1 MKVCPIQSG
10 FVAFETVEEF
20 EQAFK
25 EFAKRK
31 EEDFDDDL
39 CIEGNSNT
47 TLSTVMVWVAYF
59 GIENVYFDKEGL
71 EGSFIDEFY
80 FDLKNAR
87 HGKPSVNFSNAD
99 EISIGDGFMR
109 VWFD

>member
-20 EQAFK
+20 EKALE

-31 EEDFDDDL
+31 ERAFDDDL
-39 CIEGNSNT
+39 CIEGNSST
-47 TLSTVMVWVAYF
+47 TLGDIKDWVNYF
-59 GIENVYFDKEGL
+59 GIGNVYFDKEGL

-87 HGKPSVNFSNAD
+87 HGKPSVDFSIAN
-99 EISIGDGFMR
+99 EIWICDGFMR